1 MPALHN
7 NHCDIAIDEEDFEV
21 ITKPHGH
28 GDVHTLLYNSGI
40 ANRWASGGKKWMI
53 FIQDT
58 NALALKAI
66 PSFLGVTAKNNWEM
80 NTLAVNRKPG
90 EKCGGLCKLN
100 EYDEKGN
107 F

>member
-1 MPALHN
+1 
-7 NHCDIAIDEEDFEV
+7 
-21 ITKPHGH
+21 
-28 GDVHTLLYNSGI
+28 
-40 ANRWASGGKKWMI
+40 MI